1 MSKTN
6 MKGEQVMKQFYLKYF
21 KVVFSRA
28 RLVAAVAAVLLLA
41 AAMLPRASV
50 AGVEFVTTIGTC
62 FKVDTISDGLDLSL
76 QAGNDMQFEVWG
88 FGVDLV
94 DMRMTVDNNND
105 TSVTARIIRRHNGAE
120 NLLRGCR
127 QATGSVEVEVDSSV
141 TAGAIR
147 ERSLWFG
154 DSRLQMRVV
163 PFQTPV
169 WTFVDLQQNPA
180 ACLTKNIGTVV
191 RDLDNSR
198 MTITLPPGASTDTTN
213 CALTFRTSVAPA
225 DRPEIDIQRPFN
237 YNVTGVAIMTLISG
251 SNTAAG
257 ALSTQSIRFTGNVAN
272 IRGTTAVRS
281 SWLTAATP
289 NPNKTDTLNVVINP
303 PPATNAFMQAA
314 KCYNTVTGTTINVND
329 AFQCELKLSQT
340 PPAAGQIITFEVIDR
355 LCVAAGANTV
365 TYSSATGIGTYT
377 APNSGTIHQIPL
389 RALGGNTS
397 VNTPCANRISP
408 VAHTLKFWVGLRDT
422 ESGPDFTQTQIN
434 IRSPQ

>member
-1 MSKTN
+1 MSKPK
-6 MKGEQVMKQFYLKYF
+6 MKGVKFMKQFYPKWLMII
-21 KVVFSRA
+21 S
-28 RLVAAVAAVLLLA
+28 LLGLQLA
-41 AAMLPRASV
+41 AILLPRASM
-50 AGVEFVTTIGTC
+50 AAVEFVTPIGTC
-62 FKVDTISDGLDLSL
+62 SKVDTIGDGKDLSI

-88 FGVDLV
+88 DGIDINPAVRVAIDDSNVD
-94 DMRMTVDNNND
+94 TF
-105 TSVTARIIRRHNGAE
+105 VTARILRAHNGAE
-120 NLLRGCR
+120 NLTRGCKILK
-127 QATGSVEVEVDSSV
+127 GSVEVEVDSPAE
-141 TAGAIR
+141 AGATR
-147 ERSLWFG
+147 QRSLYFRMTLG
-154 DSRLQMRVV
+154 DESRLQTQVV
-163 PFQTPV
+163 PFRTPV
-169 WTFVDLQQNPA
+169 WTFVDLQQSPA

-191 RDLDNSR
+191 QDLDNSR

-237 YNVTGVAIMTLISG
+237 YNVTGAAIMTLISG

-257 ALSTQSIRFTGNVAN
+257 ALYTQMIRFTGNVAN
-272 IRGTTAVRS
+272 IRGTTAARS
-281 SWLTAATP
+281 LWLTAATP

-303 PPATNAFMQAA
+303 PPVTNAFTQAA
-314 KCYNTVTGTTINVND
+314 KCYNTVTGATINVND

-340 PPAAGQIITFEVIDR
+340 PPAAGQIISFEVIDR

-397 VNTPCANRISP
+397 VNTPCANLISP
-408 VAHTLKFWVGLRDT
+408 VAHTLKFWVGQRDT